1 MAGGTGGMIPGQI
14 NGTKRNCAPG
24 IEYKR
29 DFVPE
34 GGVTNGVAGLFR
46 PDSELICKAV
56 HARYP
61 QNHLPGEPARA
72 KYQAALHR
80 YACFCAGAV
89 LFLICL
95 GGLVTSHEA
104 GMSVPDWPNSYG
116 YNMFLFPWQDW
127 VGGIF
132 YEHSHRLV
140 ASGVGTLLIG
150 LAIWL
155 CFQERVWLRWMGIVV
170 PIFVV
175 LEGTLGGLR
184 VVLKEDQIGIFHACL
199 AQALFIAVALMAL
212 FTSRWWIEA
221 RPALVP
227 SKWTGRVLAVTALIF
242 AQLMVGA
249 TMRHEHA
256 GLAINDFPTAYG
268 QAWPKTDAVSVAAY
282 NQQRLVDHQVPTT
295 ALNINMQMVHRVGA
309 VLVTAAILAVTA
321 AMWLV
326 SGSSSMLRRWSGVW
340 VGLVFVQFALGAL
353 TIWTNKAADVATSHV
368 AVGALTLVCGALLT
382 AMSWRVRVPSMAA
395 RS

>member
-1 MAGGTGGMIPGQI
+1 M
-14 NGTKRNCAPG
+14 
-24 IEYKR
+24 
-29 DFVPE
+29 
-34 GGVTNGVAGLFR
+34 
-46 PDSELICKAV
+46 
-56 HARYP
+56 
-61 QNHLPGEPARA
+61 
-72 KYQAALHR
+72 LHR

-140 ASGVGTLLIG
+140 ASGVGVLLVV

-155 CFQERVWLRWMGIVV
+155 CFQERIWLRWMGLAV
-170 PIFVV
+170 PIFVA

-184 VVLKEDQIGIFHACL
+184 VVLKEDQIGIFHGCL
-199 AQALFIAVALMAL
+199 AQALLIAVSLMAL

-221 RPALVP
+221 RPAIVP
-227 SKWTGRVLAVTALIF
+227 AKWPGRALAITALIF

-256 GLAINDFPTAYG
+256 GLSIPDFPTAYG
-268 QAWPKTDAVSVAAY
+268 QAWPKTDEASVAAY
-282 NQQRLVDHQVPTT
+282 NAQRLAHHQVPTT
-295 ALNINMQMVHRVGA
+295 ALYINMQMAHRVGA
-309 VLVTAAILAVTA
+309 VLIASAILAVTA
-321 AMWLV
+321 AVWLTP
-326 SGSSSMLRRWSGVW
+326 GSAFTLRRWSAIW
-340 VGLVFVQFALGAL
+340 VGLVFVQIALGAL
-353 TIWTNKAADVATSHV
+353 TIWTGKAADVATTHV
-368 AVGALTLVCGALLT
+368 AVGALTLVLGALLT
-382 AMSWRVRVPSMAA
+382 AMSWRLRVPVMAA
-395 RS
+395 GGRR